1 MGLRKGHIISPFLYL
16 AYFRT
21 IIQKGKQMAKTKI
34 KKENNELDDI
44 LAQTGGEL
52 LRNAGQVPYY
62 VDTGNLA
69 INYSCSGKFIRGGFP
84 GGRIIEAF
92 GPEASGK
99 SLLGYCFL
107 GAIQKQGGIAVL
119 LDCERSSGSEFAER
133 CGHVDPDKLLV
144 FDPITLQQVE
154 KKIISVVNAIRAK
167 FPDRPI
173 GIVWDSIG
181 VNPTDREWSE
191 VELPENATKA
201 QIDAVGAERPGE
213 RAKFANK
220 ILRSLNPFLNDK
232 NATLYVINQVRKK
245 IGVIYGSDETTS
257 GGGEALKFYA
267 SLRFRTG
274 APKSFQDKNTKL
286 SLGVNMNIINKKNR
300 HNTPGIKI
308 ENVPLFFDSGIN
320 PLGGLLD
327 ALLMAKR
334 VEPVGVGKYKI
345 LSPWNG
351 GDEEATFRQAK
362 TNPMDQD
369 ILLKYPNLI
378 DADTSEEVLDY
389 LKEWKE
395 AINLTNNENVEQI
408 DTNQDVSNLI

>member
-1 MGLRKGHIISPFLYL
+1 M
-16 AYFRT
+16 ART
-21 IIQKGKQMAKTKI
+21 KSKD
-34 KKENNELDDI
+34 EHSELEEI
-44 LAQTGGEL
+44 LNSTGGQL

-62 VDTGNLA
+62 VNTGNLA
-69 INYSCSGKFIRGGFP
+69 INYACSGKFIKGGFP

-107 GAIQKQGGIAVL
+107 GAIQKQGGIAIL
-119 LDCERSSGSEFAER
+119 LDCERSSGSDFAER

-154 KKIISVVNAIRAK
+154 KKIVTVVKAVRAK
-167 FPDRPI
+167 YPKKPI

-191 VELPENATKA
+191 SDLAEDATKA
-201 QIDAVGAERPGE
+201 QIDEVGKERPGE

-220 ILRSLNPFLNDK
+220 ILRSLNPFLND
-232 NATLYVINQVRKK
+232 NDATLYVINQVRKK
-245 IGVIYGSDETTS
+245 IGVIYGNDETTS

-274 APKSFQDKNTKL
+274 APKAFQDKNTKL
-286 SLGVNMNIINKKNR
+286 SLGVNMNIVNKKNR
-300 HNTPGIKI
+300 HHTPGIKI

-327 ALLMAKR
+327 ALVMAKR
-334 VEPVGVGKYKI
+334 VEPSKGPGKYKI
-345 LSPWNG
+345 LGPWNG
-351 GDEEATFRQAK
+351 GDEEAVFQQAK
-362 TNPMDQD
+362 SAPFDAEVL
-369 ILLKYPNLI
+369 IKYPSLV
-378 DADTSEEVLDY
+378 DADDSEEVRNY
-389 LKEWKE
+389 LKEWSE
-395 AINLTNNENVEQI
+395 AIALTNSDSVEQI
-408 DTNQDVSNLI
+408 DTGSDVSNLLGNKDED

>member
-1 MGLRKGHIISPFLYL
+1 
-16 AYFRT
+16 
-21 IIQKGKQMAKTKI
+21 MAKA
-34 KKENNELDDI
+34 KKSEGSILDDI
-44 LAQTGGEL
+44 LEATGGQT

-69 INYSCSGKFIRGGFP
+69 INFACSGKFTKGGFP

-99 SLLGYCFL
+99 SFLGYCFL
-107 GAIQKQGGIAVL
+107 GAIQKMGGIAVL

-133 CGHVDPDKLLV
+133 CGHVDPDKLIV
-144 FDPITLQQVE
+144 YSPVTLQQVE
-154 KKIISVVNAIRAK
+154 RQIISVVRAVRAK

-191 VELPENATKA
+191 VELSENATKA
-201 QIDAVGAERPGE
+201 ERDAVGNERPGE

-232 NATLYVINQVRKK
+232 DATLYVINQVRKK
-245 IGVIYGSDETTS
+245 IGVIYGNDETTS

-274 APKSFQDKNTKL
+274 SPKAFQDKNTKL
-286 SLGVNMNIINKKNR
+286 SLGTNMTIANKKNR
-300 HNTPGIKI
+300 HFTPGIKI
-308 ENVPLFFDSGIN
+308 ENVPLFYDSGIN
-320 PLGGLLD
+320 PLGGLMD
-327 ALLMAKR
+327 AILMSKR
-334 VEPVGVGKYKI
+334 VEPAKGAGKYRI

-351 GDEEATFRQAK
+351 GDEEATFQQSKSA
-362 TNPMDQD
+362 PFDPE
-369 ILLKYPNLI
+369 ILVKYPSLI
-378 DADTSEEVLDY
+378 DAENADEVREY
-389 LKEWKE
+389 LKEWSD
-395 AINLTNNENVEQI
+395 AIALTNSDTVEQV
-408 DTNQDVSNLI
+408 DTHQDVSGLLGGDAAD

>member
-1 MGLRKGHIISPFLYL
+1 
-16 AYFRT
+16 
-21 IIQKGKQMAKTKI
+21 MAK
-34 KKENNELDDI
+34 KKNENSEILDI
-44 LAQTGGEL
+44 LNSTGGETL
-52 LRNAGQVPYY
+52 KTAGQVPYY
-62 VDTGNLA
+62 VDAGNLA
-69 INYSCSGKFIRGGFP
+69 INYACSGKFINGGFP

-107 GAIQKQGGIAVL
+107 HAVQKQGGIAVL
-119 LDCERSSGSEFAER
+119 LDCERSSGSDFAAR
-133 CGHVDPDKLLV
+133 CGHVNVDTLLV
-144 FDPITLQQVE
+144 YDPVTLQQVE
-154 KKIISVVNAIRAK
+154 KKIIAVVNAIRAR
-167 FPDRPI
+167 FPDKPI

-201 QIDAVGAERPGE
+201 EKDAVGNERPGE

-245 IGVIYGSDETTS
+245 IGVIYGNDETTS

-274 APKSFQDKNTKL
+274 GPKAFQDKNTKL
-286 SLGVNMNIINKKNR
+286 SLGVNMTIVNKKNR
-300 HNTPGIKI
+300 HFTPGVKI

-320 PLGGLLD
+320 PLGGLMD

-334 VEPVGVGKYKI
+334 IEPSKGAGKYKV
-345 LSPWNG
+345 LAPWNG
-351 GDEEATFRQAK
+351 GDEEAVFQQSKSTPLAAE
-362 TNPMDQD
+362 
-369 ILLKYPNLI
+369 ILHKYPSLI
-378 DADTSEEVLDY
+378 DASTSEEVSEY
-389 LKEWKE
+389 LKEWSE
-395 AINLTNNENVEQI
+395 AIALTSSESVEQV
-408 DTNQDVSNLI
+408 DTNQEVGHLLGGDGY

>member
-1 MGLRKGHIISPFLYL
+1 
-16 AYFRT
+16 
-21 IIQKGKQMAKTKI
+21 MAKSKS
-34 KKENNELDDI
+34 KNENSELEEI
-44 LAQTGGEL
+44 LESTGGTL

-62 VDTGNLA
+62 VNTGNLA
-69 INYSCSGKFIRGGFP
+69 INYACSGKFIKGGFP

-107 GAIQKQGGIAVL
+107 GAIQKQGGIAIL
-119 LDCERSSGSEFAER
+119 LDCERSSGSDFAER

-154 KKIISVVNAIRAK
+154 KKIITVVKAVRAK
-167 FPDRPI
+167 YPKRPI

-191 VELPENATKA
+191 SDLAEDATKA
-201 QIDAVGAERPGE
+201 QIDEVGKERPGE

-220 ILRSLNPFLNDK
+220 ILRSLNPFLND
-232 NATLYVINQVRKK
+232 NDATLYVINQVRKK
-245 IGVIYGSDETTS
+245 IGVIYGNDETTS

-274 APKSFQDKNTKL
+274 APKAFQDKNTKL
-286 SLGVNMNIINKKNR
+286 SLGVNMNVVNKKNR
-300 HNTPGIKI
+300 HHTPGIKI

-320 PLGGLLD
+320 PLGGLMD
-327 ALLMAKR
+327 ALIMAKR
-334 VEPVGVGKYKI
+334 VEQSKGPGKYKI

-351 GDEEATFRQAK
+351 GDEEATFQQAK
-362 TNPMDQD
+362 SAPFDSE
-369 ILLKYPNLI
+369 ILIKYPSLV
-378 DADTSEEVLDY
+378 DAESAEEVMEY
-389 LKEWKE
+389 LKEWSE
-395 AINLTNNENVEQI
+395 AIALTTSDSVEQI
-408 DTNQDVSNLI
+408 DTNSDFSGLLGTKDED

>member
-1 MGLRKGHIISPFLYL
+1 
-16 AYFRT
+16 
-21 IIQKGKQMAKTKI
+21 MAK
-34 KKENNELDDI
+34 KKNENSEIQDI
-44 LAQTGGEL
+44 LASTGGETL
-52 LRNAGQVPYY
+52 KTAGQVPYY
-62 VDTGNLA
+62 VDAGNLA
-69 INYSCSGKFIRGGFP
+69 INYACSGRFINGGFP

-107 GAIQKQGGIAVL
+107 HAIQKQGGIAVL
-119 LDCERSSGSEFAER
+119 LDCERSSGSDFASR
-133 CGHVDPDKLLV
+133 CGHVNVDTLLV
-144 FDPITLQQVE
+144 YDPVTLQQVE
-154 KKIISVVNAIRAK
+154 KKIIAVVNAIRAK
-167 FPDRPI
+167 YPDRAI

-201 QIDAVGAERPGE
+201 ERDAVGQERPGE

-245 IGVIYGSDETTS
+245 IGVIYGNDETTS

-274 APKSFQDKNTKL
+274 APKAFQDKNTKL
-286 SLGVNMNIINKKNR
+286 SLGVNMTIVNKKNR
-300 HNTPGIKI
+300 HFTPGVKI

-320 PLGGLLD
+320 PLGGLMD

-334 VEPVGVGKYKI
+334 IEPAKGAGKYKI
-345 LSPWNG
+345 MAPWNG
-351 GDEEATFRQAK
+351 GDEEALFQQSK
-362 TNPMDQD
+362 SSPMNAE
-369 ILLKYPNLI
+369 ILYKYPSLV
-378 DADTSEEVLDY
+378 DASSSEEVSEY
-389 LKEWKE
+389 LKEWSE
-395 AINLTNNENVEQI
+395 AIALTSSDSVEQV
-408 DTNQDVSNLI
+408 DTHQEMPGILSQDQD

>member
-1 MGLRKGHIISPFLYL
+1 M
-16 AYFRT
+16 ART
-21 IIQKGKQMAKTKI
+21 KSK
-34 KKENNELDDI
+34 NEYSELEEI
-44 LAQTGGEL
+44 LNSTGGQL

-62 VDTGNLA
+62 VNTGNLA
-69 INYSCSGKFIRGGFP
+69 INYSCSGKFIKGGFP

-107 GAIQKQGGIAVL
+107 GAIQKQDGIAIL
-119 LDCERSSGSEFAER
+119 LDCERSSGSDFAER

-154 KKIISVVNAIRAK
+154 KKIVTVIKAVRAK
-167 FPDRPI
+167 YPKKPI

-191 VELPENATKA
+191 SDLAEDATKA
-201 QIDAVGAERPGE
+201 QIDEVGKERPGE

-220 ILRSLNPFLNDK
+220 ILRSLNPFLND
-232 NATLYVINQVRKK
+232 NDATLYVINQVRKK
-245 IGVIYGSDETTS
+245 IGVIYGNDETTS

-274 APKSFQDKNTKL
+274 APKAFQDKNTKL
-286 SLGVNMNIINKKNR
+286 SLGVNMNVVNKKNR
-300 HNTPGIKI
+300 HHTPGIKI

-327 ALLMAKR
+327 ALIMAKR
-334 VEPVGVGKYKI
+334 VEPSKGPGKYKI
-345 LSPWNG
+345 LNPWNE
-351 GDEEATFRQAK
+351 GDEEAVFQQAK
-362 TNPMDQD
+362 STPFDAEVL
-369 ILLKYPNLI
+369 IKYPSLV
-378 DADTSEEVLDY
+378 DADNSEEVKNY
-389 LKEWKE
+389 LKEWSE
-395 AINLTNNENVEQI
+395 AIAITNSDSVEQI
-408 DTNQDVSNLI
+408 DTGSDVSNLLGE

>member
-1 MGLRKGHIISPFLYL
+1 
-16 AYFRT
+16 
-21 IIQKGKQMAKTKI
+21 MAKKTKD
-34 KKENNELDDI
+34 EDLLLDEI
-44 LAQTGGEL
+44 LSSTGGEL

-69 INYSCSGKFIRGGFP
+69 INYACSGKFIKGGFP

-107 GAIQKQGGIAVL
+107 GAIQKQNGIAVL
-119 LDCERSSGSEFAER
+119 LDCERSSGSDFAER

-144 FDPITLQQVE
+144 FDPVTLQQVE
-154 KKIISVVNAIRAK
+154 KKITTVVKAIRAK
-167 FPDRPI
+167 FPKKPI

-191 VELPENATKA
+191 IDLPENATKA
-201 QIDAVGAERPGE
+201 QIDEVGKERPGE

-220 ILRSLNPFLNDK
+220 ILRSLNPFLND
-232 NATLYVINQVRKK
+232 NDATLYVINQVRKK
-245 IGVIYGSDETTS
+245 IGVIYGNDETTS

-274 APKSFQDKNTKL
+274 APKAFQDKNTKL
-286 SLGVNMNIINKKNR
+286 SLGVNMNIVNKKNR

-320 PLGGLLD
+320 PLGGLMD
-327 ALLMAKR
+327 ALIMAKR
-334 VEPVGVGKYKI
+334 VEPSKGAGKYKI

-351 GDEEATFRQAK
+351 GDEEATFQQAK
-362 TNPMDQD
+362 SAPFDSE
-369 ILLKYPNLI
+369 ILIKYPALV
-378 DADTSEEVLDY
+378 DAESAEEVNEY
-389 LKEWKE
+389 LKEWSE
-395 AINLTNNENVEQI
+395 AIALTNSDSVEQI
-408 DTNQDVSNLI
+408 DTGADVSNLLGNKDED

>member
-1 MGLRKGHIISPFLYL
+1 
-16 AYFRT
+16 
-21 IIQKGKQMAKTKI
+21 MAK
-34 KKENNELDDI
+34 KKNENSEILDI
-44 LAQTGGEL
+44 LNSTGGETL
-52 LRNAGQVPYY
+52 KTAGQVPYY
-62 VDTGNLA
+62 VDTSNLA
-69 INYSCSGKFIRGGFP
+69 INYACSGRFINGGFP

-107 GAIQKQGGIAVL
+107 HAVQKQGGIAVL
-119 LDCERSSGSEFAER
+119 LDCERSSGSDFAAR
-133 CGHVDPDKLLV
+133 CGHVNVDTLLV
-144 FDPITLQQVE
+144 YDPITLQQVE

-201 QIDAVGAERPGE
+201 ERDAVGNERPGE

-245 IGVIYGSDETTS
+245 IGVIYGNDETTS

-274 APKSFQDKNTKL
+274 SPKAFQDKNTKL
-286 SLGVNMNIINKKNR
+286 SLGVNMTIVNKKNR
-300 HNTPGIKI
+300 HFTPGVKI

-320 PLGGLLD
+320 PLGGLMD
-327 ALLMAKR
+327 ALLMSKR
-334 VEPVGVGKYKI
+334 VEPHKGAGKYKV
-345 LSPWNG
+345 LAPWNG
-351 GDEEATFRQAK
+351 GDEEAVFQQSKSA
-362 TNPMDQD
+362 PFDQE
-369 ILLKYPNLI
+369 ILMKYPGLV
-378 DADTSEEVLDY
+378 DASSSEEVSEY
-389 LKEWKE
+389 LKEWSE
-395 AINLTNNENVEQI
+395 AIALTTSDSVEQV
-408 DTNQDVSNLI
+408 DTNQEVGHLLNSDSE